1 MAVVPL
7 NIAPIMGRSPMGQHK
22 SEGTEKDAAG
32 RPEKLQGQPGTSG
45 KCRQGTELGHSEG
58 NLCCQL
64 KSMPQT
70 MELLSE
76 LYENDSNFNILVKES
91 PYLNDC

>member
-1 MAVVPL
+1 MAVMPL
-7 NIAPIMGRSPMGQHK
+7 NIAPTMGRSPTGQHK

-32 RPEKLQGQPGTSG
+32 RPEKLQEQPGTSG
-45 KCRQGTELGHSEG
+45 KCRQGIELGHSEG

-64 KSMPQT
+64 KWMPHA

-91 PYLNDC
+91 P